1 MTDTSCSTDR
11 LPKNTPPFNRSGT
24 LLTRRAAAEHD
35 DLPLEIDPEPLLH
48 DVMRDAHEIQHVR
61 GRCMVEV
68 DDEIRVL
75 RRDLS
80 APGPAPLQAC
90 RLDEPAGLIAGGILE
105 DAAEAANPV
114 WLRRFSFRLYRVG
127 AAGNLAGV
135 VRVYAKS
142 RAHNCVGAEVV
153 LETRVAVA
161 EVARIRGEG
170 DRRPARVQRRAI
182 DQH

>member
-11 LPKNTPPFNRSGT
+11 LPKNTPTFNGSGT

-61 GRCMVEV
+61 GSCMVEV

-75 RRDLS
+75 RGDLS
-80 APGPAPLQAC
+80 ATGPATLQAC
-90 RLDEPAGLIAGGILE
+90 RLDEPTGLVSGGILE

-114 WLRRFSFRLYRVG
+114 RLRGLALRLYRVG
-127 AAGNLAGV
+127 AFANPVGV
-135 VRVYAKS
+135 IGVDADGVFSAQ
-142 RAHNCVGAEVV
+142 
-153 LETRVAVA
+153 
-161 EVARIRGEG
+161 
-170 DRRPARVQRRAI
+170 DRPS
-182 DQH
+182 